1 MFKML
6 NTKKNNNLKVLGD
19 QNFQPNN
26 QIVIER
32 GYMKEYKNREE
43 VEEKYKWNL
52 TEYYKYDD

>member
-32 GYMKEYKNREE
+32 GYMKEYKKREE